1 MIAIDVQVAGNDGNQ
16 GQVSECRLQ
25 AAYERVRM
33 KSEKH
38 NMRISFSY
46 DHFR

>member
-1 MIAIDVQVAGNDGNQ
+1 MIAIDVQVAGNDGIQ
-16 GQVSECRLQ
+16 GQVSECRLR

-38 NMRISFSY
+38 NKRIAFSY
-46 DHFR
+46 NHFR